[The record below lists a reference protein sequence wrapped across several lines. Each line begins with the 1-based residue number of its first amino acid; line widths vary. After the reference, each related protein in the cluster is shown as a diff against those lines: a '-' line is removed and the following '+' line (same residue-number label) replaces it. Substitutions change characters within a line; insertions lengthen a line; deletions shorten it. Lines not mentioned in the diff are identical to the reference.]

1 MVKRLKRSRSG
12 GSGRSGVREGARGLR
27 IRQNRH
33 RRLLIPVGIAGRS
46 TAVRHADVLSAIDVR
61 FEGFLTVRTHV
72 RPYFRMDTHMT
83 FQGSVG
89 RELGPTY

>member
-1 MVKRLKRSRSG
+1 M
-12 GSGRSGVREGARGLR
+12 
-27 IRQNRH
+27 
-33 RRLLIPVGIAGRS
+33 
-46 TAVRHADVLSAIDVR
+46 RHADVLSAIDVR